1 MLGFRAATQRT
12 ASDNDRENCFCYDT
26 HDNFSTIPSTHIQT
40 TMRSTQLQNSPQAGD
55 LAPDFT
61 ADSTSGKQVRLS
73 SFRGKQNVLL
83 AFFPLAFTGTCTKEL
98 VCFTEDFDQFAGK
111 GIEILPIS
119 VDAIPSLREFKNK
132 LQMKTDLLS
141 DFKRDIS
148 RAYGVL
154 NEDRFFANRA
164 YFLIDKE
171 GRVRWSH
178 IETNNSERRE
188 NEEIFAAMHLLS

>member
-1 MLGFRAATQRT
+1 MT
-12 ASDNDRENCFCYDT
+12 
-26 HDNFSTIPSTHIQT
+26 
-40 TMRSTQLQNSPQAGD
+40 STQLQIPPQIGD

-61 ADSTSGKQVRLS
+61 AASTSGKDVSLS
-73 SFRGKQNVLL
+73 SFRGKRNVLL

-111 GIEILPIS
+111 GVEILPIS
-119 VDAIPSLREFKNK
+119 VDATPSLKEFKNK
-132 LQMKTDLLS
+132 LQIKTELLS
-141 DFKRDIS
+141 DFKRDVS

-154 NEDRFFANRA
+154 NEDRFYSNRA

-178 IETNNSERRE
+178 IEGNNGERRD
-188 NEEIFAAMHLLS
+188 NGEILAAIKLLS